1 MFAFHNSFALQS
13 RLVIYELFLIYTF
26 LGKLRLMHKQLSSV
40 PCEMEMVEKPFLD
53 GGGFFSV
60 DISNMKK
67 PSGEFYLVY
76 IRT

>member
-13 RLVIYELFLIYTF
+13 GLVIYESFLICTF
-26 LGKLRLMHKQLSSV
+26 LGKLSLMHKQLSSV

-53 GGGFFSV
+53 GGGSFGV

-76 IRT
+76 LHT